1 MVHNA
6 SKVGKPTAQIQ
17 YFEVSQLAVGKPT
30 RETIEDMRPPRRRAA
45 QRRARKVARTEKLF
59 CALELLDLLDE
70 LELDEL
76 KIEELEPNI
85 IRRRSLLILRTRRPW
100 ATYIRPM
107 LGDGTFKYRVRLDYD
122 GFMVLVELLRPSL
135 QRDAKMGALRNGA
148 VPVEYQLVMTL
159 RWLAGASTCEGMD
172 AHVIARST
180 ACAIVHRVIDALN
193 AIPRLDCK
201 WPVGAD
207 ALRSAELFKNRGEQ
221 EVIRKSVGAM
231 DGLFAQRGHAWLPQ
245 LFS

>member
-85 IRRRSLLILRTRRPW
+85 IRRRSLLIGERRPFE
-100 ATYIRPM
+100 TYIRPM
-107 LGDGTFKYRVRLDYD
+107 LGDNTFKDRFRMEHED
-122 GFMVLVELLRPSL
+122 FMVLVDLLRPSL
-135 QRDAKMGALRNGA
+135 QRDVKMGALRNGA
-148 VPVEYQLVMTL
+148 VPVEYQLAL
-159 RWLAGASTCEGMD
+159 TCLLYT
-172 AHVIARST
+172 SPS
-180 ACAIVHRVIDALN
+180 
-193 AIPRLDCK
+193 PR
-201 WPVGAD
+201 
-207 ALRSAELFKNRGEQ
+207 
-221 EVIRKSVGAM
+221 
-231 DGLFAQRGHAWLPQ
+231 DGLLSRMPSSA
-245 LFS
+245 